1 MEKFNEM
8 FAQMQDNPE
17 QKAFV
22 EAVIESINNDSD
34 EPKLFFLEGPCG
46 TGKTFVYKA
55 LTHLFKGLN
64 KIVKNMAS
72 TGKNFIILSKAIRQ
86 RSKILLTLLSL

>member
-1 MEKFNEM
+1 M
-8 FAQMQDNPE
+8 FAKMQDNPE

-22 EAVIESINNDSD
+22 EAVIDAMNSDSD
-34 EPKLFFLEGPCG
+34 DPKIFFLEGPGG

-55 LTHLFKGLN
+55 LTHLFKAHN

-72 TGKNFIILSKAIRQ
+72 TGNFFVK
-86 RSKILLTLLSL
+86 